1 MIYRLNYIVIL
12 ESLFSGGR
20 ANKIVDKADFDNV
33 DGEGVVWKKESM
45 SGLGLMEMGDWVRVR
60 SLGSGPLD

>member
-12 ESLFSGGR
+12 ESLIGGSR
-20 ANKIVDKADFDNV
+20 ANKFVDEAEFDNV
-33 DGEGVVWKKESM
+33 DREGVVWKKESM
-45 SGLGLMEMGDWVRVR
+45 SGLGLMEMGDLVRVR